1 MHAASCMLKNRTIL
15 LVDDGPQIREVMRT
29 ALVSRGSSLIGVQG
43 RDKALDVLRACT
55 VDLVLLDMNV
65 PVGLEMCRAIRGC
78 WDVPIIIVSAC
89 DSNKDKVEALDGG
102 ADDFVA
108 KPFSIDELIARMR
121 AALRRS
127 AFVTHQ
133 MPERDLVRLPCGHYQ
148 TPDEIL
154 RLAERISVSRRD
166 TAAVAVKPVK
176 GRPKKIATCRKCG
189 ESGGT
194 LEMRSHKCC

>member
-1 MHAASCMLKNRTIL
+1 MLKNRTIL
-15 LVDDGPQIREVMRT
+15 LVDDGPKIREVMRA
-29 ALVSRGSSLIGVQG
+29 ALVSRGSNLIGVQG
-43 RDKALDVLRACT
+43 RDEALDVLRACT

-78 WDVPIIIVSAC
+78 CDVPIIVVSVC

-102 ADDFVA
+102 ADDFVT

-127 AFVTHQ
+127 PFVTHE

-154 RLAERISVSRRD
+154 RLAERVSVSRRD

-189 ESGGT
+189 EWGGT
-194 LEMRSHKCC
+194 LEMRSHKCR